1 MVEQKYQRA
10 KYGDDAMAELA
21 NQALEAFRADMSK
34 EYEQLVKTY
43 EGSSAGVGLFGVGS
57 VTIAVQNGEVMINPP
72 AEKCP
77 PLLGRGATYP
87 EVLLALAR
95 GQLTGLD
102 AFHRG
107 DLLIQVDDS
116 EELHR
121 AYDFF
126 VRFSESA
133 LRSQRLR
140 GVLKQFEEKVR

>member
-1 MVEQKYQRA
+1 MVEQKYQRERR
-10 KYGDDAMAELA
+10 GDEMMADLA
-21 NQALEAFRADMSK
+21 RQALEAFRADMSK

-43 EGSSAGVGLFGVGS
+43 DGSAAAVGLFGVGS
-57 VTIAVQNGEVMINPP
+57 VTIAVQDGEVTINPP

-77 PLLGRGATYP
+77 PMLGRGATYP
-87 EVLLALAR
+87 EVILALAHGR
-95 GQLTGLD
+95 MTGLD

-126 VRFSESA
+126 VRFSEPA